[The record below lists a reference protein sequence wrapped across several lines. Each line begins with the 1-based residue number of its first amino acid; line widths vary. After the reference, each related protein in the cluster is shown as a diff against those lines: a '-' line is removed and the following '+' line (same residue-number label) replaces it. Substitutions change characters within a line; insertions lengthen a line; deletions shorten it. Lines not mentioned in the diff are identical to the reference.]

1 MYVSKSGCETK
12 KEKSDFFGSQTVY
25 LREQDLRKVK

>member
-1 MYVSKSGCETK
+1 MCQKAAVKQ
-12 KEKSDFFGSQTVY
+12 KEKGDFFGSQTVY